1 MRDHEEKDKLEDVE
15 SVLCTFLFSLPLRPA
30 LTFSCFLY
38 LPLSGGVELMVTF
51 SELDYQSDYPF
62 IMGSSG
68 STSILADLQIALLAP
83 VPLSSLLNS
92 SILPC

>member
-68 STSILADLQIALLAP
+68 STSILLY
-83 VPLSSLLNS
+83 SSRFTNRITSPRPSLFS
-92 SILPC
+92 P